1 MESLWESTGGPF
13 LTFYGDD
20 FTGSTDVLEALA
32 LAGAPAML
40 FLEPPTAEEL
50 RAYPNLAAVGVA
62 GTGRSQSPQ
71 WMDEH
76 LTGIFARLRS
86 LGAPIC
92 HYKTCSTFDSSPEVG
107 SIGKAADIGR
117 RLFGRPVLCV
127 VGVARLRRFVMFSNL
142 FAASS
147 VSGADEVFRIDRHPT
162 MSRHPTT
169 PMREADL
176 RVHLGAQT
184 QARIA
189 GFDFTRMLKPGAFDD
204 LQTLSAEADII
215 VLDTFDDA
223 TTAATGEL
231 LADFAARGQT
241 FVVGS
246 SGVEYALAHALTRR
260 GMLPRAMPSAA
271 AGPAD
276 RLLAICGSCSPVT
289 ERQIAAAEAEGF
301 RVLAID
307 TAALVAGNADEIVAG
322 VVGDIARAF
331 SECSGVVVHTARGP
345 ADPRLG
351 PTRAALKA
359 RGYSDSDSAR
369 VLGEAL
375 GRIMR
380 GSIEASGLGRV
391 VLAGG
396 DSSSHAVSAMGV
408 TALGVAASLV
418 PGAPLC
424 RIFAA
429 GTPIDGVEICL
440 KGGQVGGP
448 RYFAQV
454 LAGQL

>member
-1 MESLWESTGGPF
+1 MQSLWERADGPL

-40 FLEPPTAEEL
+40 FLEPPTPEEL
-50 RAYPNLAAVGVA
+50 RAYPGLAAVGVA

-76 LTGIFARLRS
+76 LTEILDRLQA

-117 RLFGRPVLCV
+117 GLFGRPVLCI

-142 FAASS
+142 FAAGS
-147 VSGADEVFRIDRHPT
+147 VSGASEVFRIDRHPT

-169 PMREADL
+169 PMHEADL
-176 RVHLGAQT
+176 RIHLGAQT

-189 GFDFTRMLKPGAFDD
+189 GFDFTRMLQPGAFAD
-204 LQTLSAEADII
+204 LEKLSSEADII

-223 TTAATGEL
+223 TTSATGSL
-231 LADFAARGQT
+231 LVDFAAPGQV

-246 SGVEYALAHALTRR
+246 SGVEYALAQALTQR
-260 GMLPRAMPSAA
+260 GLLPRATPPGAA
-271 AGPAD
+271 APAD

-289 ERQIAAAEAEGF
+289 ERQIATAEAEGF
-301 RVLAID
+301 RVIAID
-307 TAALVAGNADEIVAG
+307 TAALVGGPADKIVADA
-322 VVGDIARAF
+322 VADIARAF
-331 SECSGVVVHTARGP
+331 SESSGVVVHTARGP

-359 RGYSDSDSAR
+359 RGLADSDSAR

-375 GRIMR
+375 GQIMS
-380 GSIEASGLGRV
+380 GSIEAAGLSRV

-396 DSSSHAVSAMGV
+396 DSSSHAMSAMGV
-408 TALGVAASLV
+408 TALGVAATLV

-424 RIFAA
+424 RIYAA
-429 GTPIDGVEICL
+429 GKPIDGVEICL
-440 KGGQVGGP
+440 KGGQVGGS
-448 RYFAQV
+448 RYFPQV
-454 LAGQL
+454 MAGQL